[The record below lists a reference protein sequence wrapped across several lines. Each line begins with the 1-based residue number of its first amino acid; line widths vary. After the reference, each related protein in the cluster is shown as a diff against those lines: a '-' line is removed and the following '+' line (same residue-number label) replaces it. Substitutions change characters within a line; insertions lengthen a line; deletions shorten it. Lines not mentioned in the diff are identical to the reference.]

1 MCRCEIESVYNTSID
16 VIIISSS
23 SSISI
28 SITKGSSVKSN
39 PSIQRPPLRIIT
51 HHIDNKLTRL
61 MTGIFF
67 AQVVAKTAANTIAPH
82 LTIRGWSDVVAGAVL
97 AIQSTMHEDAF
108 YMPAAVALMQHYQ
121 S

>member
-1 MCRCEIESVYNTSID
+1 M
-16 VIIISSS
+16 
-23 SSISI
+23 
-28 SITKGSSVKSN
+28 
-39 PSIQRPPLRIIT
+39 T

-67 AQVVAKTAANTIAPH
+67 AQVAVKSAADILLYAQPIRYWPEAFGGA
-82 LTIRGWSDVVAGAVL
+82 LWATIRN
-97 AIQSTMHEDAF
+97 DAF